1 MAENRARTNFHP
13 SVPTEG
19 APVYEQKELRSS
31 GECRKARFCE
41 WRGLNG
47 RLIPPKTV
55 QPVGTP
61 VYEQKEL
68 RSSGECRKARFS
80 LKGRCAVRM
89 ARAERT
95 ADST

>member
-1 MAENRARTNFHP
+1 MGENRARTNFHP

-31 GECRKARFCE
+31 GECRKARF
-41 WRGLNG
+41 
-47 RLIPPKTV
+47 
-55 QPVGTP
+55 
-61 VYEQKEL
+61 
-68 RSSGECRKARFS
+68 S

-89 ARAERT
+89 ARAERM